1 MEATLRKDSTLDGE
15 LYGTTDEVS
24 LSHTYGDNLRSSS
37 EEPSITDALK
47 KEIEKVSESAIEA
60 ADVAISIL
68 KE

>member
-37 EEPSITDALK
+37 EEPSITDAL
-47 KEIEKVSESAIEA
+47 
-60 ADVAISIL
+60 
-68 KE
+68 